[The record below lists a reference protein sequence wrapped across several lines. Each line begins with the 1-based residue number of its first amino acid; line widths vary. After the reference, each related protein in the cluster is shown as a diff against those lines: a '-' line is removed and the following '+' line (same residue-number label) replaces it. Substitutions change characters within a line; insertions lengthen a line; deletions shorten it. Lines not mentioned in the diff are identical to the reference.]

1 MNKNLDL
8 LNIEVGTFERV
19 KHVLTLKISKSQFRY
34 DSINELNELKL
45 PNENF
50 LPVKSIQ
57 EKDNNVI
64 IEYLLSNDAMSL
76 KEIPKQRKAIK
87 TAIAK
92 RIMEQDVLSDN
103 TYNISMNPA
112 NIWYYPM
119 NKVWYAYRANE
130 SMP

>member
-19 KHVLTLKISKSQFRY
+19 NHVLTLKMSKSQFRY

-64 IEYLLSNDAMSL
+64 IEYLLSNDAMS
-76 KEIPKQRKAIK
+76 
-87 TAIAK
+87 
-92 RIMEQDVLSDN
+92 
-103 TYNISMNPA
+103 
-112 NIWYYPM
+112 
-119 NKVWYAYRANE
+119 
-130 SMP
+130 

>member
-57 EKDNNVI
+57 
-64 IEYLLSNDAMSL
+64 
-76 KEIPKQRKAIK
+76 
-87 TAIAK
+87 
-92 RIMEQDVLSDN
+92 
-103 TYNISMNPA
+103 
-112 NIWYYPM
+112 
-119 NKVWYAYRANE
+119 
-130 SMP
+130 